1 MTTPDHAHQLGPVL
15 PDPVA
20 DYMLFHAKKLVAGS
34 GTNPSRVL
42 WSCKFRFPNMGTD
55 TALELLPTL
64 VLRIRNQKTGEIL
77 VQTEPVS
84 FGPIAPDRKTVSER
98 FEQRCGERRGESES
112 PGQLAHIDSTS
123 AAILERVCEK
133 FNCTV
138 AVAEEC
144 LPPHMRRRRATVNGV
159 ESLEQLSEVPA
170 DEFLDWC
177 QSKRFKVGGQ
187 QAGDAAQKGGDS

>member
-1 MTTPDHAHQLGPVL
+1 MTTPDHVDRLGPTL

-20 DYMLFHAKKLVAGS
+20 DYMLFQAKKLVAGS
-34 GTNPSRVL
+34 GSNPRRVL

-64 VLRIRNQKTGEIL
+64 ALRIRNQKTGEVL
-77 VQTEPVS
+77 VQTEPVE
-84 FGPIAPDRKTVSER
+84 FG
-98 FEQRCGERRGESES
+98 RRITG
-112 PGQLAHIDSTS
+112 D
-123 AAILERVCEK
+123 
-133 FNCTV
+133 
-138 AVAEEC
+138 
-144 LPPHMRRRRATVNGV
+144 
-159 ESLEQLSEVPA
+159 EVPA